1 MSSTSAAAATLDSR
15 TALAVSMHGQPGV
28 YALLLGSGT
37 STAAGVP
44 TGWGVIQQLVT
55 RARVAAGETV
65 SDDDGVDPVQWWDE
79 HGDGQPLGYSNL
91 LRSLA
96 PTAAARRALL
106 AGFFEPTDEERDAG
120 QKIPGAAHRAIA
132 ELVQRGTV
140 RVILTTNFD
149 QLIEQALTA
158 AGITFQVVATPSA
171 ITGMEPLTHARCT
184 VIKLHGDF
192 TRIDQL
198 NTVDELST
206 YPPELVELLRRVLD
220 EYGLVINGWS
230 GDWDHALV
238 QAIEATRPRRYPMLW
253 ASFGPLGAAGQRL
266 VDEHRA
272 MLVEGTDAAADTFF
286 PDLVSRLAALDL
298 MSTTPLNKAMAIT
311 RVKQLLP
318 EPTKYIQLQDL
329 FDDEITRI
337 RDALLSRGQLPP
349 NNGNLSGE
357 DWQKVYDGLRD
368 RSDTLLHMLAQGVY
382 LDRHRQHSD
391 LWVWVIQQLLRA
403 RPRTGNGQMRNEVWV
418 NLHHYPAALALKAA
432 SLAAVAAGRDDV
444 LLRLLTE
451 PTWREEFGGQ
461 QERAAWDVLHDYR
474 TVDPRVINA
483 FPRWGSTGDWLYPQS
498 HLFKA
503 ELRAVLLPILGDE
516 IAYEQ
521 LYSRTEY
528 RTALVS
534 ASVRH
539 RSIPSCAGG
548 VHRRVAVGRR
558 HLEVGDRFPG
568 YRRPGGLGLDPG
580 WPHRRR
586 RPHRPRGRTPP
597 QSPLRVAASACR

>member
-1 MSSTSAAAATLDSR
+1 MSSTSTAAATLDSR
-15 TALAVSMHGQPGV
+15 TTLAVSMHGQPGV

-65 SDDDGVDPVQWWDE
+65 SDDDGVDPEQWWE
-79 HGDGQPLGYSNL
+79 QHGDGQPLGYSNL

-120 QKIPGAAHRAIA
+120 QKVPGAAHRAIA

-149 QLIEQALTA
+149 QLIEHALTA
-158 AGITFQVVATPSA
+158 AGITFQVVATPGA

-206 YPPELVELLRRVLD
+206 YPPELVELLRRVPD

-238 QAIEATRPRRYPMLW
+238 GAIEATRPRRYPMLW
-253 ASFGPLGAAGQRL
+253 ASFGPLGTAGQHL
-266 VDEHRA
+266 VDQHRA
-272 MLVEGTDAAADTFF
+272 MLVGGADAAAETFF

-329 FDDEITRI
+329 FDDEITPI

-357 DWQKVYDGLRD
+357 DWQKVYDGLRE
-368 RSDTLLHMLAQGVY
+368 RSDTLLHMLAQGDH

-391 LWVWVIQQLLRA
+391 LWVWVIQQLLGA
-403 RPRTGNGQMRNEVWV
+403 RPRTANGQMQNEVWV

-461 QERAAWDVLHDYR
+461 QERPAWDILHDYR
-474 TVDPRVINA
+474 TMDPQVINA
-483 FPRWGSTGDWLYPQS
+483 FPRWGSTAGWLYPQS
-498 HLFKA
+498 HLLKA

-516 IAYEQ
+516 IAYEH
-521 LYSRTEY
+521 LYLRTEY
-528 RTALVS
+528 RTAIVQ
-534 ASVRH
+534 H
-539 RSIPSCAGG
+539 RCDT
-548 VHRRVAVGRR
+548 GRFR
-558 HLEVGDRFPG
+558 AAPGEFIGEWQWDGDV
-568 YRRPGGLGLDPG
+568 L
-580 WPHRRR
+580 
-586 RPHRPRGRTPP
+586 
-597 QSPLRVAASACR
+597 